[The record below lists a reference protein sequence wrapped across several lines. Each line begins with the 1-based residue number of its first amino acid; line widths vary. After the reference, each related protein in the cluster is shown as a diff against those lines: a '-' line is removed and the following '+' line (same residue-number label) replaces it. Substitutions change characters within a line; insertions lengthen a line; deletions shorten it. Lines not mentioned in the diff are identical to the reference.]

1 MNRLSRRTV
10 LRGAFGATLA
20 LPFFESFA
28 QTVSLPKRLVVIT
41 NWMGA
46 APIGDPTLDPGY
58 NATTGLP
65 AHDLFYPTGGETG
78 FTLST
83 VLQPLAAYQSR
94 LLVLR
99 GIENRAALQAFR
111 KGIVQNGGG
120 HTSAE
125 LCNLT
130 ARMAVPVTAAE
141 KAADPTLPDYL
152 VGESIDQKVARLNG
166 GKPSVLFNSGNGS
179 MYLTGWS
186 FGQNGR
192 PLRYENR
199 TCTVWDRLFANFTP
213 PMGMTGGPMAPD
225 PALVKARQDLLD
237 RRASVLDAVNAQARQ
252 VNSRLGRG
260 DQARLDAYLT
270 QLRELELRV
279 RPPAISGTDAG
290 TMTTGP
296 VCTKPARPGTC
307 DGNLQELSQ
316 LVAAGFACDQTRV
329 ASISLT
335 RSLVGYT
342 GNYHDDVS
350 HAAHRD
356 TSARELVR
364 QQHVWLMERVREV
377 VDALSAVPE
386 GNGSVAD
393 NTLVVVTNELGH
405 SNNHTHYNVPYT
417 MVVGRNISGLR
428 AGRFL
433 TYPRIA
439 NNAVWAE
446 VQRAMG
452 INDATF
458 GEVAYPTLSFEQSLP
473 GIA

>member
-1 MNRLSRRTV
+1 MTSRISRRTV

-20 LPFFESFA
+20 LPFFESLA
-28 QTVSLPKRLVVIT
+28 QTATLPKRLVVIT
-41 NWMGA
+41 NWMGS

-58 NATTGLP
+58 NPTTGLP
-65 AHDLFYPTGGETG
+65 AHDLFYPTGSETG

-83 VLQPLAAYQSR
+83 ILQPLAAYRSR
-94 LLVLR
+94 LVSIR
-99 GIENRAALQAFR
+99 GIENRAALQSFR
-111 KGIVQNGGG
+111 QGIVQNGGG

-141 KAADPTLPDYL
+141 KSADPTLPDYL

-166 GKPSVLFNSGNGS
+166 NKPSVLFNSGNGS

-199 TCTVWDRLFANFTP
+199 DCNVYDRLFVNFTP
-213 PMGMTGGPMAPD
+213 PTAPTGPTGPD
-225 PALVKARQDLLD
+225 PVLVQRRQALLD
-237 RRASVLDAVNAQARQ
+237 RRASVLDAVNAQAGQ
-252 VNSRLGRG
+252 VNRRLGRT
-260 DQARLDAYLT
+260 DQQRLDQYLT

-279 RPPAISGTDAG
+279 RPPEIQSMADAG
-290 TMTTGP
+290 MSAP

-307 DGNLQELSQ
+307 DGSLQDLAQ
-316 LVAAGFACDQTRV
+316 IVAAGFACDQTRV
-329 ASISLT
+329 ASLSLT

-342 GNYHDDVS
+342 GAYHDDVT

-356 TSARELVR
+356 PAARELVR
-364 QQHVWLMERVREV
+364 QQHVWLMDRVREV
-377 VDALSAVPE
+377 VDALTALPE
-386 GNGSVAD
+386 GNGTVAD
-393 NTLVVVTNELGH
+393 NTLVVVTHELGH

-417 MVVGRNISGLR
+417 MVVGKNITGIR
-428 AGRFL
+428 GGRFL
-433 TYPRIA
+433 SYPRVA

-458 GEVAYPTLSFEQSLP
+458 GEVTYPMLSFEQSLP
-473 GIA
+473 GLA